1 MEPQSSQSIPSSF
14 LEALDQIELYLS
26 SNLHLPI
33 PEVYPRDNNSR
44 FKIVIK
50 LLSGLNPS
58 IVIEQLPKI
67 LVSLE
72 DPENYPMV
80 LELLIRVIAEGPEE
94 IFEILILSTKN
105 EKIKKNCLSLFKELI
120 EKGNFKG
127 LHRVIHILSGVMNDD
142 DKETAQFARDI
153 GRKIRDNIFRTVPP
167 VKGTESNGLVF
178 GVVPPQLFEEFN
190 GSDNRKVKLVALKSI
205 EEILCNLS
213 DCAVLKPFESEI
225 LNLLKE
231 VLMDPHR
238 ASVGSGLR
246 ICVSLCAAGFNF
258 TKLSTVL
265 RSKLADP
272 TIPYRKSA
280 FKVLLHTISLSPSL
294 PAELLLDL
302 QHENWHVRE
311 ETINLYIGGAL
322 KGLKYENIDL
332 IPVLAK
338 LLDDDKSKIRQ
349 VTEEAFAVLA
359 KFYGETEILNKLQ
372 PIVDDLEMARL
383 KSRFEIES
391 VAYIE
396 NGVIVFPKTI
406 PTSAPINYVAESITP
421 TSSTQFLAKF
431 VGMSFSP
438 TPTSTQE
445 FKFTENTSIVTPI
458 PRYKSLT
465 NEKKEVSSL
474 FRENQSKILQDIE
487 GQSMLRQSSEFLKP
501 PLPKRTPSK
510 TNLPSFSK
518 EEFKKSMIDK
528 TYMNWEE
535 LGDLKNP
542 LEDFT
547 RVSLIT
553 EDNWEKQFEAVDI
566 YRRLIKNHKD
576 LITVQNSHKIMIDL
590 VKWGDSLR
598 SALSKNSLLAIGEF
612 CVNCPRVLDSD
623 IESMLNLLLRKSTD
637 TNIFI
642 VEVAIESLIQCVS
655 NCNLS
660 KLIPCILSN
669 IASAKS
675 GNLKSKLALCCK
687 CVRFK

>member
-1 MEPQSSQSIPSSF
+1 MEPQSNPSSF

-26 SNLHLPI
+26 NNLHLPI
-33 PEVYPRDNNSR
+33 PEVYPRENSSR
-44 FKIVIK
+44 FKIVIR

-58 IVIEQLPKI
+58 IVIEQLSKI

-72 DPENYPMV
+72 DPENYSMV
-80 LELLIRVIAEGPEE
+80 LELLMRVVPDSPEE
-94 IFEILILSTKN
+94 VFEVLIQSTKN

-127 LHRVIHILSGVMNDD
+127 MHRIIHILSLIMNDD
-142 DKETAQFARDI
+142 DKETAQFARDV
-153 GRKIRDNIFRTVPP
+153 GRKIRDNIFRTAPP
-167 VKGTESNGLVF
+167 VKGIELNGLIF
-178 GVVPPQLFEEFN
+178 GVVPPQLFQEFTDT
-190 GSDNRKVKLVALKSI
+190 DNKKVKLVALKSI

-213 DCAVLKPFESEI
+213 DHSMLRPFESEL
-225 LNLLKE
+225 LNMLKE
-231 VLMDPHR
+231 VLMDPNR

-246 ICVSLCAAGFNF
+246 ICVSLCSAGFNF

-294 PAELLLDL
+294 PAELLPDL

-311 ETINLYIGGAL
+311 ETINLYTGGAL
-322 KGLKYENIDL
+322 KGLKYEDIDL

-349 VTEEAFAVLA
+349 VTEEAFAVLS
-359 KFYGETEILNKLQ
+359 KVYGENEILNRLQ
-372 PIVDDLEMARL
+372 PMVDDLEMARL
-383 KSRFEIES
+383 RSRFEIGA
-391 VAYIE
+391 VACIE
-396 NGVIVFPKTI
+396 NGVLVFPKTI
-406 PTSAPINYVAESITP
+406 PTSAPVIYVSESITP

-431 VGMSFSP
+431 AGMSFSP

-445 FKFTENTSIVTPI
+445 FKFTDNTSIATPM
-458 PRYKSLT
+458 PRSTSLSSQ
-465 NEKKEVSSL
+465 KKEVSSI
-474 FRENQSKILQDIE
+474 FRGNQSKVLQDIE

-510 TNLPSFSK
+510 RNLPSFSK

-528 TYMNWEE
+528 TYTNWEE
-535 LGDLKNP
+535 LDSLKSP

-553 EDNWEKQFEAVDI
+553 EDNWEKQFEAVDV

-598 SALSKNSLLAIGEF
+598 SALCKNALLAIGEF
-612 CVNCPRVLDSD
+612 CVNAPRVLDSD

-637 TNIFI
+637 TNVFI
-642 VEVAIESLIQCVS
+642 VEVANESLVQCVS

-660 KLIPCILSN
+660 KLIPCVLSN

-675 GNLKSKLALCCK
+675 GSLKSKLALCCK
-687 CVRFK
+687 CVSFK